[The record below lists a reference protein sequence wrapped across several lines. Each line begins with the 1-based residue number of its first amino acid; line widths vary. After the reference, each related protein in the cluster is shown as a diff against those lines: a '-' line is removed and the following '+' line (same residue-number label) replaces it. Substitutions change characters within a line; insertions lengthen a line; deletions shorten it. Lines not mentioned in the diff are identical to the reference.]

1 MGTIRFLLALNVV
14 IAHYGGTFQNMIIAA
29 PLAVQ
34 MFYVISGYLISIVLT
49 ESSNY
54 SSIYRFYINRALRI
68 YPIYLAVFF
77 ISLALAIFQ
86 YYQSGVGP
94 LSILISLP
102 FLAQILL
109 IFSNL
114 LLFFQDL
121 VLFTAIQ
128 NNELV
133 LTSHF
138 THTEIPTWKG
148 LLVPQ
153 AWTLALELAFYLIA
167 PFILR
172 HKRTLITVFLLS
184 LSLKLYLYFNGYEY
198 DPWNYRFFPAELS
211 LFLLG
216 AISHQFWT
224 KIAKQRN
231 YLTKT
236 TNISALLILACVI
249 FSHSHI
255 PLPIELK
262 NMGLFTLFFVAL
274 PYIASL
280 QKSYTQ
286 DAQLAELSYPIYIS
300 HFLVINALSLLFN
313 SSSVESD
320 VIKSTLIVATTILV
334 SIALNETIGKHVEA
348 LRAKLKAER

>member
-14 IAHYGGTFQNMIIAA
+14 IAHYGGAFQNLIIAA

-54 SSIYRFYINRALRI
+54 PRISRFYINRALRI
-68 YPIYLAVFF
+68 YPIYIAVFL
-77 ISLALAIFQ
+77 ISLALAMLQ
-86 YYQSGVGP
+86 YYLSGIGP
-94 LSILISLP
+94 ISILISLP
-102 FLAQILL
+102 FMAQLL
-109 IFSNL
+109 LVLSNL
-114 LLFFQDL
+114 LLFFQDI

-138 THTEIPTWKG
+138 TNTEIPTWKG

-153 AWTLALELAFYLIA
+153 AWTLALELMFYLIA

-172 HKRTLITVFLLS
+172 HKGTLIAVFLLS
-184 LSLKLYLYFNGYEY
+184 LSLKVYLYLNGYEY

-231 YLTKT
+231 YLTKASNT
-236 TNISALLILACVI
+236 SALLMMACAI

-262 NMGLFTLFFVAL
+262 NMGLFTILFLSL
-274 PYIASL
+274 PFIASL
-280 QKSYTQ
+280 QKTHKK

-300 HFLVINALSLLFN
+300 HFLVINALGFLFY
-313 SSSVESD
+313 SSRVESD
-320 VIKSTLIVATTILV
+320 LLKSTLIVATTILI
-334 SIALNETIGKHVEA
+334 SMALNETIGKRVETLRA
-348 LRAKLKAER
+348 NLRAKK